1 MGRFDIVS
9 KEQGIPLVAF
19 AFKDENKSLAFDL
32 SKALRHHGWIVP
44 AYTMPAD
51 IEYITILRV
60 VVREDFGRQM
70 VDKLLSHIKQALAE
84 LTDTVSKL
92 TFTVE
97 VKQSEDDQD
106 AESGSMHIP
115 ETSLHWKKDK
125 HKVVHKEVKVTGGKT
140 KGVC

>member
-19 AFKDENKSLAFDL
+19 AFRDENKSLAYDL
-32 SKALRHHGWIVP
+32 SKALRHYGWIVP
-44 AYTMPAD
+44 AYTMPAN
-51 IEYITILRV
+51 IEHITILRV

-70 VDKLLSHIKQALAE
+70 VDKLLSHIKQALTE
-84 LTDTVSKL
+84 LPDTVPRI

-97 VKQSEDDQD
+97 VKPSESDKD
-106 AESGSMHIP
+106 ADAGSLHIP
-115 ETSLHWKKDK
+115 ETSVHWKKDK
-125 HKVVHKEVKVTGGKT
+125 DHVIHKEVRVTGGKT